1 MTQPAGRVYVT
12 AGHHIA
18 GSRIETES
26 LEEMI
31 FEAVSTAIEKA
42 GLTPQ
47 TVDAIVIS
55 GNDQTDGR
63 IISCMV
69 TAGPAGGVGKNV
81 TTIASAPE
89 HAFAYGYLRLLAG
102 QGTNTVVVGWS
113 KPSESVYPE
122 HAELVSADPFMVRP
136 IGMNRL
142 IAAALQASVH
152 APTESTSSGSSASDR
167 MIAWPL
173 TQADCQSHAD
183 GVCAI
188 VLQTSDAAPSGIG
201 GSSAWVRGVGWAM
214 DRYDIGDREDREA
227 GGLDAATDLAL
238 KQAGKD
244 FGPIDTLDV
253 FTVGAPNERRLIER
267 VTERL
272 GSTDT
277 VSHPSTGQVNPDFA
291 AGLFTI
297 WRAAQRVMS
306 PNQPGGPAR
315 AAAVSTLGFAA
326 QGSTVVLLS
335 DLSEV

>member
-1 MTQPAGRVYVT
+1 MGQRASRVMVT
-12 AGHHIA
+12 AGHQVS
-18 GSRIETES
+18 GDRIDTQS
-26 LEEMI
+26 LEELI
-31 FEAVSTAIEKA
+31 FEAVTTAITKA

-113 KPSESVYPE
+113 KPSESVHPE

-142 IAAALQASVH
+142 IAAALQASVL
-152 APTESTSSGSSASDR
+152 APTDSTPSGGGAGDR
-167 MIAWPL
+167 MVAWPL
-173 TQADCQSHAD
+173 TEADCQSHAD

-188 VLQTSDAAPSGIG
+188 VLQTSDAAGTG
-201 GSSAWVRGVGWAM
+201 TRGAGAWIRGVGWAM
-214 DRYDIGDREDREA
+214 DRYDIGDRDDREA
-227 GGLDAATDLAL
+227 GGLEAATDLAL

-244 FGPIDTLDV
+244 FGPIDTLDA

-272 GSTDT
+272 GDANT
-277 VSHPSTGQVNPDFA
+277 VSYPSMGQTNPDFA

-297 WRAAQRVMS
+297 WRAAQRVIS
-306 PNQPGGPAR
+306 PTRPGESAR

-335 DLSEV
+335 DLSEA